1 MERFAEYNRGLLDQ
15 RGPVNQSQLMYPA
28 FQDPYSP
35 VTQSALDVGRVTV
48 GMENPL
54 GDYGREQLGPEAVD
68 NIVTAIEAGGIGS
81 LLYKGGK
88 GAVNV
93 SRKFTPKGRKKAKQA
108 LDKAKNKQ
116 ATKAI
121 VRQLGTFGAKRMG
134 LAGLAAGLGAAFPPT
149 LAVSGPVIAGL
160 SIADLLADKSIRGM
174 LPELATKEGLKE
186 MPSALER
193 ETAQRGA
200 AKQRTSG
207 LTSLLEARI
216 KPQEQLWQ

>member
-1 MERFAEYNRGLLDQ
+1 MERFAEDNRGLLDQ

-35 VTQSALDVGRVTV
+35 VTQSALDVGRLPF
-48 GMENPL
+48 ENPL
-54 GDYGREQLGPEAVD
+54 VDYGKEQLGPEAVK
-68 NIVTAIEAGGIGS
+68 NIVNAIEVGGIGS
-81 LLYKGGK
+81 LALQGGK
-88 GAVNV
+88 GVVNV

-149 LAVSGPVIAGL
+149 LAVTGPIIGGL
-160 SIADLLADKSIRGM
+160 SILDLLADKDMRSM

-216 KPQEQLWQ
+216 KP

>member
-15 RGPVNQSQLMYPA
+15 RGPVNQPQLMYPT

-35 VTQSALDVGRVTV
+35 VTQSALDIGRVTV

-54 GDYGREQLGPEAVD
+54 GDYSREQLGPEAVK
-68 NIVTAIEAGGIGS
+68 NIVTAIELAGLGS
-81 LLYKGGK
+81 LAFQGGK

-93 SRKFTPKGRKKAKQA
+93 SRKFTPKGRAKAKEALKKAQNK
-108 LDKAKNKQ
+108 KA
-116 ATKAI
+116 AKAI
-121 VRQLGTFGAKRMG
+121 ARQLGTFGAKRMG

-149 LAVSGPVIAGL
+149 LAVTGPVVAGL
-160 SIADLLADKSIRGM
+160 SILDLLADKDIRGM
-174 LPELATKEGLKE
+174 LPELATKEGLKK

-193 ETAQRGA
+193 ETAQREA

-207 LTSLLEARI
+207 LTSLLEARV
-216 KPQEQLWQ
+216 KP

>member
-15 RGPVNQSQLMYPA
+15 RGPVNQPQLMYPT

-35 VTQSALDVGRVTV
+35 VTQSALDIGRVTV

-54 GDYGREQLGPEAVD
+54 GDYSREQLGPEAVK
-68 NIVTAIEAGGIGS
+68 NIVTAIELAGLGS
-81 LLYKGGK
+81 LAFQGGK

-93 SRKFTPKGRKKAKQA
+93 SRKFTPKGRAKAKEALKKAQNK
-108 LDKAKNKQ
+108 KA
-116 ATKAI
+116 AKAI
-121 VRQLGTFGAKRMG
+121 ARQLGTFGAKRMG

-149 LAVSGPVIAGL
+149 LAVTGPVVAGL
-160 SIADLLADKSIRGM
+160 SILDLLADKDIRGM
-174 LPELATKEGLKE
+174 LPELATKEGLKK

-193 ETAQRGA
+193 ETAQREA

-216 KPQEQLWQ
+216 KP

>member
-1 MERFAEYNRGLLDQ
+1 MEKFAEDNRGLLDQ

-54 GDYGREQLGPEAVD
+54 GDYTREQFGPEAVKKLQ
-68 NIVTAIEAGGIGS
+68 NVIELGGLT
-81 LLYKGGK
+81 LLANQGRK

-149 LAVSGPVIAGL
+149 LAVTGPVITGL

-216 KPQEQLWQ
+216 KP

>member
-15 RGPVNQSQLMYPA
+15 RGPVNQPQLMYPT

-35 VTQSALDVGRVTV
+35 VTQSALDIGRVTV

-54 GDYGREQLGPEAVD
+54 GDYSREQLGPEAVK
-68 NIVTAIEAGGIGS
+68 NIVTAIELAGLGS
-81 LLYKGGK
+81 LAFQGGK

-93 SRKFTPKGRKKAKQA
+93 SRKFTPKGRAKAKEALKKAQNK
-108 LDKAKNKQ
+108 KA
-116 ATKAI
+116 AKAI
-121 VRQLGTFGAKRMG
+121 ARQLGTFGAKRMG

-149 LAVSGPVIAGL
+149 LAVTGPVVAGL
-160 SIADLLADKSIRGM
+160 SILDLLADKEIRGM
-174 LPELATKEGLKE
+174 LPELATKEDLKK

-193 ETAQRGA
+193 ETAQREA

-207 LTSLLEARI
+207 LTSLLEARV
-216 KPQEQLWQ
+216 KP

>member
-15 RGPVNQSQLMYPA
+15 RGPVNQPQLMYPS

-35 VTQSALDVGRVTV
+35 VTQSALDVCRVTV

-54 GDYGREQLGPEAVD
+54 GDYGREHLGPEAVK
-68 NIVTAIEAGGIGS
+68 NIVTAIELAGLGS
-81 LLYKGGK
+81 LALQGGK
-88 GAVNV
+88 GVRNV
-93 SRKFTPKGRKKAKQA
+93 SRKFTPKGRKKAQEA
-108 LDKAKNKQ
+108 LKKAQNKK
-116 ATKAI
+116 AAKAI
-121 VRQLGTFGAKRMG
+121 ARQLGTFGAKRMG

-149 LAVSGPVIAGL
+149 LAVTGPIIMGL

-174 LPELATKEGLKE
+174 LPELATKEGLKK

-193 ETAQRGA
+193 ETAQREA

-207 LTSLLEARI
+207 LTSLLEARV
-216 KPQEQLWQ
+216 KP

>member
-15 RGPVNQSQLMYPA
+15 RGPVNQPQLMYPA

-54 GDYGREQLGPEAVD
+54 GDYTREQFGPEAVKTLQ
-68 NIVTAIEAGGIGS
+68 NVIELGGLT
-81 LLYKGGK
+81 LLANQGRK

-93 SRKFTPKGRKKAKQA
+93 SRKFTPKGRKKAQEA
-108 LDKAKNKQ
+108 LKKAQNKK
-116 ATKAI
+116 AAKAI
-121 VRQLGTFGAKRMG
+121 ARQLGTFGAKRMG
-134 LAGLAAGLGAAFPPT
+134 LAGLAAGLGAVFPPT
-149 LAVSGPVIAGL
+149 LAVTGPVITGL
-160 SIADLLADKSIRGM
+160 SILDLLADKDTRGM
-174 LPELATKEGLKE
+174 LPELATKEDLAK

-193 ETAQRGA
+193 ETSQREA

-207 LTSLLEARI
+207 LTSLLEARV
-216 KPQEQLWQ
+216 KP

>member
-15 RGPVNQSQLMYPA
+15 RGPVNQPQLMYPT

-35 VTQSALDVGRVTV
+35 VTQSALDIGRVTV

-54 GDYGREQLGPEAVD
+54 GDYSREQLGPEAVK
-68 NIVTAIEAGGIGS
+68 NIVTAIELAGLGS
-81 LLYKGGK
+81 LAFQGGK

-93 SRKFTPKGRKKAKQA
+93 SRKFTPKGRAKAKEALKKAQNK
-108 LDKAKNKQ
+108 KA
-116 ATKAI
+116 AKAI
-121 VRQLGTFGAKRMG
+121 ARQLGTFGAKRMG

-149 LAVSGPVIAGL
+149 LAVTGPVVAGL
-160 SIADLLADKSIRGM
+160 SILDLLADKSIRGM
-174 LPELATKEGLKE
+174 LPELATKEGLKK

-193 ETAQRGA
+193 ETAQREA

-207 LTSLLEARI
+207 LTSLLEARV
-216 KPQEQLWQ
+216 KP

>member
-35 VTQSALDVGRVTV
+35 VTQSALDVGRLPF
-48 GMENPL
+48 ENPL
-54 GDYGREQLGPEAVD
+54 VDFGPEAVK
-68 NIVTAIEAGGIGS
+68 NIVTAIELAGLGS
-81 LLYKGGK
+81 LALQGGK
-88 GAVNV
+88 GVVNV

-149 LAVSGPVIAGL
+149 LAVTGPIIGGL
-160 SIADLLADKSIRGM
+160 SILDLLADKDMRSM

-216 KPQEQLWQ
+216 KP

>member
-1 MERFAEYNRGLLDQ
+1 MERFTEDNRGLLDQ

-54 GDYGREQLGPEAVD
+54 GDYTREQFGPEAVKRLQ
-68 NIVTAIEAGGIGS
+68 NVIELGGLA
-81 LLYKGGK
+81 LLANQGRK

-149 LAVSGPVIAGL
+149 LAVTGPVITGL

-216 KPQEQLWQ
+216 KP

>member
-15 RGPVNQSQLMYPA
+15 RGPVNQPQLMYPP

-35 VTQSALDVGRVTV
+35 VTQSALDIGRVTV

-68 NIVTAIEAGGIGS
+68 RIVTAIEAGGLATLG
-81 LLYKGGK
+81 YQAGK
-88 GAVNV
+88 GVRNV
-93 SRKFTPKGRKKAKQA
+93 SRKFTPTGRAKIKKAQK
-108 LDKAKNKQ
+108 KAQNKR
-116 ATKAI
+116 AARAI
-121 VRQLGTFGAKRMG
+121 AKQLGTFGAKRMG
-134 LAGLAAGLGAAFPPT
+134 LAGLAAGLGAVFPPT
-149 LAVSGPVIAGL
+149 LAVTGPVIAGL
-160 SIADLLADKSIRGM
+160 SVADLLADKEIRGM
-174 LPELATKEGLKE
+174 LPELATKEGLKK

-193 ETAQRGA
+193 ETAQREA

-216 KPQEQLWQ
+216 KP